1 MHQSTPGST
10 KNLEL
15 CTRLLVQVGRLG
27 DWIADRTMR
36 RRGSQIHMLTYVR
49 PGEALRLGFQIHTLT
64 YVRPGEALRLGF
76 RGDDGEMGGWRIAWV
91 FTWIADAIGVCIS
104 CGKGVK

>member
-36 RRGSQIHMLTYVR
+36 RRGSQV
-49 PGEALRLGFQIHTLT
+49 PTLT
-64 YVRPGEALRLGF
+64 YVHPGESLRLGF
-76 RGDDGEMGGWRIAWV
+76 RGGDDGETGGWRIAWV
-91 FTWIADAIGVCIS
+91 FAWIADAVGVHIS
-104 CGKGVK
+104 CGRGVK